1 MTDAP
6 SIRIDRLTKSFG
18 PVLAVSQLSM
28 TVDAGE
34 IVCFLGPN
42 GAGKTTTIATIM
54 GLKRPTAGDVFIN
67 GVSLRAPNVESV
79 RRSIGYLPEQPVLYD
94 YLTGREF
101 VQFFGQLYRAD
112 RALDSWLDDRLAALQ
127 MSEHA
132 DRLIKGYSA
141 GMRKKI
147 SFLTALVHQPD
158 ILIFDEPTG
167 ALDALSAR
175 IVKDEMVAARE
186 RGSLVFFTTH
196 VMEIGERLADRIVI
210 ISNGQLVANGTLTE
224 LRMAHGRETGESL
237 ESLFLRLIQLTGSRA
252 GHSE

>member
-1 MTDAP
+1 
-6 SIRIDRLTKSFG
+6 
-18 PVLAVSQLSM
+18 M
-28 TVDAGE
+28 TVDADE
-34 IVCFLGPN
+34 IVSFLGPN

-54 GLKRPTAGDVFIN
+54 GLKRPIAGDVFIN
-67 GVSLRAPNVESV
+67 GLSLRAPKVESV

-94 YLTGREF
+94 YLTGRKF

-127 MSEHA
+127 MSEDA

-141 GMRKKI
+141 RMREKI

-158 ILIFDEPTG
+158 ILIFNEPTG
-167 ALDALSAR
+167 ALDALSSR
-175 IVKDEMVAARE
+175 IVKDEMVAAQD

-196 VMEIGERLADRIVI
+196 VMEIAERLADRIVI
-210 ISNGQLVANGTLTE
+210 INNGQLVADGTLTE

-252 GHSE
+252 GQSE

>member
-6 SIRIDRLTKSFG
+6 SIKIDRLTRSFG
-18 PVLAVSQLSM
+18 PVVAVSELSM
-28 TVDAGE
+28 NVDAGE

-42 GAGKTTTIATIM
+42 GAGKTTTINTIM
-54 GLKRPTAGDVFIN
+54 GIKRPTSGDVSIN
-67 GVSLRAPNVESV
+67 GVSLRAPHIESV
-79 RRSIGYLPEQPVLYD
+79 RRTIGYMPELPVLYD

-101 VQFFGQLYRAD
+101 VQFIGQLYETD
-112 RALDSWLDDRLAALQ
+112 RAMGTWLDDRLVALQ
-127 MSEHA
+127 MSDAA

-147 SFLTALVHQPD
+147 SFLTAMVHQPE

-175 IVKDEMVAARE
+175 IVKDEMVAARD

-196 VMEIGERLADRIVI
+196 VMEIAERLADRIVI
-210 ISNGQLVANGTLTE
+210 IDHGRLVADGTLSE
-224 LRMAHGRETGESL
+224 LRVAHGRETGESL
-237 ESLFLRLIQLTGSRA
+237 ERLFLRLTRRAESRA
-252 GHSE
+252 DQRA